1 MNKLNELKWKITLV
15 CLKRHVMAII
25 LYYCVQIYPD
35 HATHI
40 DPVRYSARIAAKSR
54 DLSRRCRS
62 VLHNI
67 TCARS
72 EYFMCCIYLKL

>member
-1 MNKLNELKWKITLV
+1 
-15 CLKRHVMAII
+15 MAII
-25 LYYCVQIYPD
+25 FDYRVQIYSD
-35 HATHI
+35 HETHI

-67 TCARS
+67 T
-72 EYFMCCIYLKL
+72 